1 MKSGE
6 SWLVLVLFLFLFSS
20 LLVTIAGAAN
30 NSSEDNL
37 KKLNDSMKTGD
48 IKEIINASRN
58 SSEQLFGT
66 FHNNSEALNT
76 LPGLESMI
84 GFIERLLAIMYNAA
98 DKIASYLP

>member
-6 SWLVLVLFLFLFSS
+6 GWLVLFLFSS
-20 LLVTIAGAAN
+20 LLVTIVGAA

-84 GFIERLLAIMYNAA
+84 GFIERLLQIMYDATN
-98 DKIASYLP
+98 KIASYLP